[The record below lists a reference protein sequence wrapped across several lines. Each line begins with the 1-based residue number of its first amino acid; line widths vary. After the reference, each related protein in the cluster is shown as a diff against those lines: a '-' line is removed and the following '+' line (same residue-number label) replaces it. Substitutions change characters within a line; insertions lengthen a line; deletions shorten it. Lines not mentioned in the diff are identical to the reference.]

1 MRDFFMI
8 SIRLEVESAQ
18 PCSVE
23 LFFRIHPA
31 VLMEIRNI
39 AIIAHVDH
47 GKTTLVDALLKQGG
61 AFGEHEKESVGE
73 LIMDSNDQ
81 ERERGITIYAKN
93 TSIKYKDCKIN
104 IVDTPGHADFGSEV
118 ERILRTVDCVLLVVD
133 AQEGPMPQTKFV
145 LKKSLELGLKPIVV
159 INKIDKPAARPM
171 KVVDMVFDLF
181 VALRANDEQLD
192 FPYVFAI
199 ARDGVAKKTL
209 EDTSTDLTPLF
220 ETIMEKVPPAQQN
233 TSAPFRMQ
241 PSSLGYD
248 NYVGRLGIGR
258 VYEGVAKVGDNV
270 FVKQSDGTTRKGKI
284 TKLFIYQ
291 GLNRVEVNE
300 ASAGDIVILA
310 GIPDIYVGETVTT
323 AEAAEPLPALHIDPP
338 TISMTFM
345 VNNSPFAGK
354 EGKLVTTRHI
364 KARLDKEKETNVGL
378 HVEDIPNSDSYK
390 VSGRGE
396 LHLAVL
402 IEQMRREGFELQVSR
417 PEVIMREID
426 GVKMEPVE
434 QAIIDVPE
442 ESAGGIINMLNQRKG
457 EMVDMKTEE
466 GHTRLEFKVPT
477 RGLLGFRGEFIIE
490 TRGEGILNHSFI
502 AYEPFK
508 GTIPGRSRGSIISM
522 LAGESTAYDLFN
534 LQERGKLFIG
544 AGVKMYEGMIIGESA
559 KDQDMAV
566 NVTKGKKL
574 TNMRASGS
582 DDAVN
587 LTPVTPMT
595 LEQALEYIDDDE
607 LVEITPTNIRLR
619 KKLLTENERKRSK

>member
-1 MRDFFMI
+1 M
-8 SIRLEVESAQ
+8 Q
-18 PCSVE
+18 
-23 LFFRIHPA
+23 
-31 VLMEIRNI
+31 IRNI

-61 AFGEHEKESVGE
+61 AFEAHEQESVGE

-171 KVVDMVFDLF
+171 KVIDMVFDLF
-181 VALRANDEQLD
+181 VTLKATDEQLD

-199 ARDGVAKKTL
+199 AREGIAKRTL
-209 EDTSTDLTPLF
+209 EQESKDLTPLF
-220 ETIMEKVPPAQQN
+220 ELIMEKVQPAEQN
-233 TSAPFRMQ
+233 TSVPFRMQ

-258 VYEGVAKVGDNV
+258 VYEGIAKMGDKV
-270 FVKQSDGTTRKGKI
+270 FVKKPDGTTRAGKI
-284 TKLFIYQ
+284 SKVFIYE
-291 GLNRVEVNE
+291 GLVRKEVNE
-300 ASAGDIVILA
+300 ALPGDIVIIA
-310 GIPDIYVGETVTT
+310 GIPDIYVGETITT
-323 AEAAEPLPALHIDPP
+323 DENAPVLPALHIDPP

-345 VNNSPFAGK
+345 VNNSPFAGR

-378 HVEDIPNSDSYK
+378 QVEEIPNSDSYK

-417 PEVIMREID
+417 PQVIMRD
-426 GVKMEPVE
+426 GPNGKEEPIE

-442 ESAGGIINMLNQRKG
+442 ENAGGIIDMLNRRKG
-457 EMVDMKTEE
+457 EMVDMRTEN
-466 GHTRLEFKVPT
+466 GIARMEFKIPT
-477 RGLLGFRGEFIIE
+477 RGLLGFRGDFIIE

-502 AYEPFK
+502 AYEPYK
-508 GTIPGRSRGSIISM
+508 GSIPGRSRGSMISM

-544 AGVKMYEGMIIGESA
+544 HATKMYEGMIIGESA
-559 KDQDMAV
+559 KDQDLVV

-582 DDAVN
+582 DDAIN
-587 LTPVTPMT
+587 LTPVTPMS
-595 LEQALEYIDDDE
+595 LEAALEYIDEDE
-607 LVEITPTNIRLR
+607 LVEITPSSIRLR
-619 KKLLTENERKRSK
+619 KKLLTENERKRSGKGGAEA

>member
-1 MRDFFMI
+1 MD
-8 SIRLEVESAQ
+8 
-18 PCSVE
+18 
-23 LFFRIHPA
+23 
-31 VLMEIRNI
+31 IRNI

-61 AFGEHEKESVGE
+61 AFAAHEVEGAGE

-118 ERILRTVDCVLLVVD
+118 ERILRTVDSVLLVVD

-145 LKKSLELGLKPIVV
+145 LKKSLELGLQPIVV
-159 INKIDKPAARPM
+159 INKIDKPAARAM
-171 KVVDMVFDLF
+171 KVIDMVFDLF
-181 VALRANDEQLD
+181 VTLKASDAQLD

-199 ARDGVAKKTL
+199 AREGIAKKTL
-209 EDTSTDLTPLF
+209 DQDSKDLTPLF
-220 ETIMEKVPPAQQN
+220 DMIMEKVKPAEQN
-233 TSAPFRMQ
+233 RDVPFRMQ

-258 VYEGVAKVGDNV
+258 VYEGVAKVGDRV
-270 FVKQSDGTTRKGKI
+270 FIKKDDGTTRQGKI
-284 TKLFIYQ
+284 AKIFIYE
-291 GLNRVEVNE
+291 GLGRKEVNE
-300 ASAGDIVILA
+300 AMPGDIVIIA
-310 GIPDIYVGETVTT
+310 GIPDIYVGETITT
-323 AEAAEPLPALHIDPP
+323 DENAEPLPSIHIDPP

-345 VNNSPFAGK
+345 VNSSPFAGK

-378 HVEDIPNSDSYK
+378 HVEEIPNSDSYK

-417 PEVIMREID
+417 PQVIMREVD
-426 GVKMEPVE
+426 GVKMEPIE

-442 ESAGGIINMLNQRKG
+442 SNAGTIIDMLNRRKG
-457 EMVDMKTEE
+457 EMVDMRTED
-466 GHTRLEFKVPT
+466 GVARMEFKVPT
-477 RGLLGFRGEFIIE
+477 RGLLGFRGDFIIE

-508 GTIPGRSRGSIISM
+508 GAIPGRTRGSIISM
-522 LAGESTAYDLFN
+522 LTGESTAYDLFN

-544 AGVKMYEGMIIGESA
+544 HATKMYEGMIIGESN

-574 TNMRASGS
+574 TNMRASGT

-587 LTPVTPMT
+587 LTPITPMT

-607 LVEITPTNIRLR
+607 LVEITPVSIRLR
-619 KKLLTENERKRSK
+619 KKLLTENERKRSGKGSEA